1 MLRSTSLTL
10 LLSIGFALSLAAAA
24 LMGVFQTATGEEKAA
39 APLRHVV
46 LFKFKETVSKEQ
58 VAEVVAAFG
67 ALPGKIDTI
76 RGFEWGTD
84 VSTEMKADGF
94 THCFVVTFA
103 DAKGRDAYLPHAAH
117 AEFVK
122 LVGPRIEKV
131 LVLDY
136 VAGK

>member
-10 LLSIGFALSLAAAA
+10 LLSAGFALFLGSAAVT
-24 LMGVFQTATGEEKAA
+24 GVFPAATAEEKAA
-39 APLRHVV
+39 APLRHLV
-46 LFKFKETVSKEQ
+46 LFKFKETVTKEQ

-117 AEFVK
+117 DEFVK

-131 LVLDY
+131 LVFDY
-136 VAGK
+136 VIGK

>member
-1 MLRSTSLTL
+1 MQRSTFLTL
-10 LLSIGFALSLAAAA
+10 CLSIGFAWIGAIQAI
-24 LMGVFQTATGEEKAA
+24 GEEKSAGQ
-39 APLRHVV
+39 LRHVV
-46 LFKFKETVSKEQ
+46 LFKFKESVTKDQ

-103 DAKGRDAYLPHAAH
+103 DVTGRDEYLPHPEHKKFGELLGQLGVLEDA
-117 AEFVK
+117 FV
-122 LVGPRIEKV
+122 V
-131 LVLDY
+131 DY
-136 VAGK
+136 VPGQ